1 MKKHL
6 FLLLFGISYFSFLL
20 PGQSLVTSSKPFTVG
35 EVLTFASK
43 ELGENRQLNIY
54 LPAAYEQDDT
64 THYPVIYLLDGSAEE
79 DFLHIVGLVQFANYP
94 WVNLLP
100 PSIVVGIENVD
111 RKRDFTFPT
120 NNEKDKA
127 DFPTTGGSA
136 KFIAFLEKE
145 VQVVIQERYRTHSTR
160 TLIGQSLGGLLAT
173 EVLFKKPALFS
184 HYIIVSPSLWWD
196 DQSLLAQSPQCLSD
210 DYKSSTTIL
219 LAVGQEGEIME
230 NDAIALAAKL
240 QKKKSSSVKTFFQY
254 MDDQDHANIL
264 HLAIYKAFE
273 SLRPHY
279 PK

>member
-6 FLLLFGISYFSFLL
+6 FICFLSISYFPFLL
-20 PGQSLVTSSKPFTVG
+20 SGQAINPSVKAFTMG
-35 EVLTFASK
+35 EILTFQSQ
-43 ELGENRQLNIY
+43 ELSEERQLNIY
-54 LPAAYEQDDT
+54 LPAGYEKNDT
-64 THYPVIYLLDGSAEE
+64 TRYPVIYLLDGSATE
-79 DFLHIVGLVQFANYP
+79 DFIHIVGLVQFANYP

-120 NNEKDKA
+120 SNEKDKA
-127 DFPTTGGSA
+127 DYPTTGGSA

-145 VQVVIQERYRTHSTR
+145 VQVFINEQYRTSSIQ

-196 DQSLLAQSPQCLSD
+196 DQSLLQQSPLCLSD
-210 DYKSSTTIL
+210 GYEKPTTVL
-219 LAVGQEGEIME
+219 VAVGKEGKIME
-230 NDAIALAAKL
+230 NDAIALAARL
-240 QKKKSSSVKTFFQY
+240 QKKKDSRVKTLFHY
-254 MDDQDHANIL
+254 MDNQDHANIL
-264 HLAIYKAFE
+264 HLAVYQAFE
-273 SLRPHY
+273 KLRPYY

>member
-1 MKKHL
+1 MKKYL

-64 THYPVIYLLDGSAEE
+64 THFPVIYLLDGSAEE

-210 DYKSSTTIL
+210 DYKPATTVL

-273 SLRPHY
+273 RLRPHY